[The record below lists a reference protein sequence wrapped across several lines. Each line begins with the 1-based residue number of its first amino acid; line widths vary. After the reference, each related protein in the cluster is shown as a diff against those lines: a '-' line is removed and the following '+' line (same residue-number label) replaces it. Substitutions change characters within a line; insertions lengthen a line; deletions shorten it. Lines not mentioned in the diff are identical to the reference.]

1 MKRVATDS
9 KKANDVKANKP
20 TVSRRK
26 FLIGSA
32 AVAGGVA
39 FGAYFVLRTPANP
52 LLKDLQPGEA
62 AITPFVKIA
71 ETGITFIV
79 PRADV
84 GQGILS
90 TQAHLIAEELDIDP
104 RTVTLDPGQPHPVYV
119 NAKIA
124 SNSLPFQPLD
134 EGIVPRTVRDLMETV
149 ARLSGAQFTGGSS
162 SVADLHEKLRHAG
175 AAARETLKAAAA
187 GRYGIPAADLATE
200 NGEVVFPDGRR
211 IAYTEL
217 AADAALIEPVT
228 DVQLRPPE
236 RWRTLGKTFQR
247 TDIVAK
253 STGAERYGIDVEL
266 PGMLY
271 AAVRA
276 NPGRGAGFRRYDDS
290 VARGLRGVHFVVEV
304 TDGLA
309 VIANNTWRAFRAA
322 AALDVDWQAPDYPA
336 SSEAMWRVLEDAH
349 AEDNIDSRL
358 RDDGDV
364 DEALDNAD
372 VISAEYR
379 SPFLAHAALEPLNA
393 TVLVEPNHVTVWTA
407 TQVPTAIRDAAAEM
421 AGISKENVTLHVLPA
436 GGSFGRRLDH
446 DYVLQAIEVA
456 MSVPGTPVK
465 TTWSREED
473 MAHDYP
479 RPFHMAHA
487 RGAVADGHVVACDID
502 TISPSLSASWFGRVF
517 IVPPGP
523 DTLIVWGAYDQPY
536 EIPHYRVT
544 GYRAPE
550 VVPIGSWRSPGACS
564 NSFFHESFL
573 SELIFAAGADPL
585 EERLRLIGDPTSRRV
600 LEAVGEMC
608 NWNGPDIGAGRG
620 RGIAFAHSH
629 HVPVAEVVDVTVT
642 NRGLRIDDVWIAA
655 DCGTVFDPVNA
666 EAQLTGAAIWG
677 LGHAMNCELTY
688 ENYAPLQTNYHA
700 FQGMRLYQAPRFHT
714 KLLEQAPA
722 VAGLG
727 EPATSPAAPALA
739 DAIFAA
745 TGKRLREMPF
755 NRFIDFA

>member
-1 MKRVATDS
+1 MSEAAQKSD
-9 KKANDVKANKP
+9 KP
-20 TVSRRK
+20 KVNRRR

-39 FGAYFVLRTPANP
+39 FGAYFVFREPANP
-52 LLKDLQPGEA
+52 LLKDLKPGEA

-71 ETGITFIV
+71 ATGITFIV

-104 RTVTLDPGQPHPVYV
+104 GAVTLDPGQPHAVYV

-124 SNSLPFQPLD
+124 SGSLPFQPLD
-134 EGIVPRTVRDLMETV
+134 ESFVPRTVRGLMETV

-162 SVADLHEKLRHAG
+162 SVADLHEKLRYAG

-187 GRYGIPAADLATE
+187 GRYGVVAAELATE

-217 AADAALIEPVT
+217 AEDAALIEPVT
-228 DVQLRPPE
+228 DVELRSPQ
-236 RWRTLGKTFQR
+236 RWRKLGKAFRR

-253 STGAERYGIDVEL
+253 STGAQRYGIDVEL

-276 NPGRGAGFRRYDDS
+276 NPGRGAGLRRYDDTR
-290 VARGLRGVHFVVEV
+290 ARGLRGVHFVVEV

-309 VIANNTWRAFRAA
+309 VIANNTWRAFQAA
-322 AALDVDWQAPDYPA
+322 AALDIDWQTPAYPA
-336 SSEAMWRVLEDAH
+336 SSDDMWRVLEESH
-349 AEDNIDSRL
+349 TEDNIDSRL
-358 RDDGDV
+358 RDDGNV
-364 DEALDNAD
+364 EAALDGAD
-372 VISAEYR
+372 IVSAEYR
-379 SPFLAHAALEPLNA
+379 SPFLAHAALEPLSA
-393 TVLVEPNHVTVWTA
+393 TVLVEADRVSVWTA
-407 TQVPTAIRDAAAEM
+407 TQVPTAIRDAAAAM
-421 AGISKENVTLHVLPA
+421 AGVGKDKVTLHVLQA
-436 GGSFGRRLDH
+436 GGSFGRRLDY
-446 DYVLQAIEVA
+446 DYVVQAIEIA

-473 MAHDYP
+473 MTHDFP
-479 RPFHMAHA
+479 RPFHMARA
-487 RGAVADGHVVACDID
+487 RGAVADGRVLACDLD
-502 TISPSLSASWFGRVF
+502 TISPSLSSSWFGRVF
-517 IVPPGP
+517 VVPPGP

-536 EIPHYRVT
+536 EIPNYRVT

-564 NSFFHESFL
+564 NSFFHEGFL
-573 SELIFAAGADPL
+573 SELIAAAGADPL
-585 EERLRLIGDPTSRRV
+585 EERLRLIGDPTSRGV

-620 RGIAFAHSH
+620 RGIAFAYSH
-629 HVPVAEVVDVTVT
+629 HVPVAEVVDVTLT
-642 NRGLRIDDVWIAA
+642 DRGVRIDDVWIAA

-666 EAQLTGAAIWG
+666 EAQLTGAAMWG
-677 LGHAMNCELTY
+677 MGHAMNCELTY
-688 ENYAPLQTNYHA
+688 ENHAPLQTNYHA
-700 FQGMRLYQAPRFHT
+700 YQGMRLYQTPRFHT

-727 EPATSPAAPALA
+727 EPATPPAAPALA

-745 TGKRLREMPF
+745 TGQRLREMPF
-755 NRFIDFA
+755 DRFVDFV